1 MAKIC
6 HNSGPRKV
14 DTLIWLN
21 WGLPIGTWLQCMGI
35 FPTCKVCMEETLE
48 SPQHYLLECPFA
60 KRVWEAFYY
69 ILHK

>member
-1 MAKIC
+1 
-6 HNSGPRKV
+6 
-14 DTLIWLN
+14 
-21 WGLPIGTWLQCMGI
+21 
-35 FPTCKVCMEETLE
+35 MEETLE